1 MGNLM
6 AYSGIVTKIRA
17 MERQRLRENQFQEM
31 AALESVPEAVAY
43 LRKNPAYERIFEG
56 LSQEELHR
64 GRIEQL
70 LHMALYQDFARIYR
84 FANLSQRRMLDL
96 YFRRYELSIIKG
108 CLRAVA
114 GGKEEGTD
122 LSEFQEFFQQ
132 HSRMDLTR
140 LSQCASIGQW
150 VGCLKGSP
158 YYGPLEELS
167 RKGELNP
174 TDCET
179 VLDMTYFKEAWR
191 IKKRYLKKEEQQI
204 ITQCF
209 GTRMDMLNIQW
220 IYRAKKYYGLSGA
233 QIIAVL
239 IPIRL
244 HLTKN
249 QVTRMAQAESLEGF
263 FDILKTTYYG
273 RMDGEERPD
282 LKKLAAEINDRVYEM
297 TRRSNPYSIA
307 ALNSYLYFKEKEIR
321 RITTTLERIRYG
333 VAAG

>member
-1 MGNLM
+1 MTGLL
-6 AYSGIVTKIRA
+6 AYSGITAKIQA
-17 MERQRLRENQFQEM
+17 MESKLIQEDRLKEM
-31 AALESVPEAVAY
+31 ASLDSVPQALEY
-43 LRKNPAYERIFEG
+43 LKRQPAYEGIFDDME
-56 LSQEELHR
+56 QQPHR
-64 GRIEQL
+64 GEIEQRL
-70 LHMALYQDFARIYR
+70 LLSKYRDFAKLYR
-84 FANLSQRRMLDL
+84 FSQASQRHFLDL
-96 YFRRYELSIIKG
+96 YFLHYEIAVLKR
-108 CLRAVA
+108 CLRCVLDHRPVDLDLSMFQSFFEKHSGLDLIRLSSAADMQEFVAGLEGSVFYRLLTQLAA
-114 GGKEEGTD
+114 GGKATLFDYE
-122 LSEFQEFFQQ
+122 LN
-132 HSRMDLTR
+132 MDLLYFRTMWK
-140 LSQCASIGQW
+140 AA
-150 VGCLKGSP
+150 GS
-158 YYGPLEELS
+158 LS
-167 RKGELNP
+167 RKE
-174 TDCET
+174 E
-179 VLDMTYFKEAWR
+179 R
-191 IKKRYLKKEEQQI
+191 IL
-204 ITQCF
+204 
-209 GTRMDMLNIQW
+209 TRCLGARLDMLNIQW

-273 RMDGEERPD
+273 RMDGEGRPD

>member
-122 LSEFQEFFQQ
+122 LSEFQEFFEQ

-140 LSQCASIGQW
+140 LSQCASIGQ
-150 VGCLKGSP
+150 
-158 YYGPLEELS
+158 LS

>member
-1 MGNLM
+1 M
-6 AYSGIVTKIRA
+6 
-17 MERQRLRENQFQEM
+17 
-31 AALESVPEAVAY
+31 
-43 LRKNPAYERIFEG
+43 
-56 LSQEELHR
+56 
-64 GRIEQL
+64 
-70 LHMALYQDFARIYR
+70 
-84 FANLSQRRMLDL
+84 
-96 YFRRYELSIIKG
+96 
-108 CLRAVA
+108 
-114 GGKEEGTD
+114 
-122 LSEFQEFFQQ
+122 
-132 HSRMDLTR
+132 
-140 LSQCASIGQW
+140 
-150 VGCLKGSP
+150 
-158 YYGPLEELS
+158 EELS